1 MWYSVRE
8 VRTEKDG
15 ITTIIIQVIVDA
27 LYNDLYFYLIA
38 NLGKYINNK
47 WNSYYK
53 VFIGSE

>member
-38 NLGKYINNK
+38 NRGKYINNK
-47 WNSYYK
+47 WYSYYK